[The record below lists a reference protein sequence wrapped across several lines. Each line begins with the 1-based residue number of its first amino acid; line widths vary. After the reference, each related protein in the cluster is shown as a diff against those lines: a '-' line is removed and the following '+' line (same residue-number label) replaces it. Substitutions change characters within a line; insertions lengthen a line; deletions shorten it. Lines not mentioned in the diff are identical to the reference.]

1 MQLFLKSRF
10 QLLQKTSPKSA
21 TKLALKLWST
31 VPKYKPSFQE
41 KLLIESAGRKR
52 IPFQESKYQPSRN
65 TYYTLYSWG
74 KGPSVLLV
82 HDWGGCGA
90 QMASLAQPLV
100 KAGYQV
106 ITFDALAH
114 GDSPGKQTDLSEIVG
129 IIKDIETKF
138 NGFHAIIAHSYG
150 ALAAGI
156 ALQDGVKANKL
167 VVCSAATALDFY
179 LRKFSKK
186 LNASREMRGR
196 IIVNVTNR
204 LGLNIEKLSLVH
216 IAARLNRPVLI
227 LHDQNDEVVDHREA
241 LALSNCWPGSQLV
254 MTSGLGHFGILK
266 DSKTI
271 QKIQQYIGF
280 PQKVLTES
288 AA

>member
-1 MQLFLKSRF
+1 MKPLLKTRF
-10 QLLQKTSPKSA
+10 QILQKTSPKSA

-41 KLLIESAGRKR
+41 KVLIESAGTKR
-52 IPFQESKYQPSRN
+52 IPFQESKYQPSLN

-74 KGPSVLLV
+74 KGPTVLLV

-100 KAGYQV
+100 KAGFQV

-114 GDSPGKQTDLSEIVG
+114 GDSPGKQTDLLETVA
-129 IIKDIETKF
+129 IIKDIELKF

-156 ALQDGVKANKL
+156 ALQDGMKANKF

-179 LRKFSKK
+179 LRKFSGK

-196 IIVNVTNR
+196 IILNVTNR
-204 LGLNIEKLSLVH
+204 LRMSIEKLSLVH

-227 LHDQNDEVVDHREA
+227 LHDQNDEVVDHQEA
-241 LALSNCWPGSQLV
+241 LALSKCWPGSDLV
-254 MTSGLGHFGILK
+254 ITSGLGHFGILK

-271 QKIQQYIGF
+271 QKIKQYIGV
-280 PQKVLTES
+280 PQKVLVES
-288 AA
+288 AV

>member
-31 VPKYKPSFQE
+31 VPKYKPSLQE
-41 KLLIESAGRKR
+41 KILIESAGRKR

-65 TYYTLYSWG
+65 TYYTLFSWG

-114 GDSPGKQTDLSEIVG
+114 GDSPGKQTDLSEIVD
-129 IIKDIETKF
+129 IIKDIEKKF

-156 ALQDGVKANKL
+156 ALQDGVRANKL

-186 LNASREMRGR
+186 LNASREMHGR

-204 LGLNIEKLSLVH
+204 LGMSIEKLSLVH

-241 LALSNCWPGSQLV
+241 LALSKCWPGSELV

-271 QKIQQYIGF
+271 QKIQQYIGV
-280 PQKVLTES
+280 PQKALVES
-288 AA
+288 AV

>member
-1 MQLFLKSRF
+1 MQLFLKSKF

-41 KLLIESAGRKR
+41 KALIESAGRKR
-52 IPFQESKYQPSRN
+52 IPFQESKYQPSQN
-65 TYYTLYSWG
+65 TSYTLYSWG

-90 QMASLAQPLV
+90 QMASLARPLV
-100 KAGYQV
+100 EAGFQV

-129 IIKDIETKF
+129 IIKDIETKI

-156 ALQDGVKANKL
+156 ALQDGVKANKF

-204 LGLNIEKLSLVH
+204 LGMSIEKLSLVH
-216 IAARLNRPVLI
+216 IAARLNRPILI
-227 LHDQNDEVVDHREA
+227 LHDRNDEVVDHQEA
-241 LALSNCWPGSQLV
+241 LALSKCWPGSQLV
-254 MTSGLGHFGILK
+254 MTSGLGHLGILK

-271 QKIQQYIGF
+271 QKIQQYIGLS
-280 PQKVLTES
+280 QKVLAES
-288 AA
+288 AV

>member
-1 MQLFLKSRF
+1 MQPLVRARF

-21 TKLALKLWST
+21 TKFALKLWST
-31 VPKYKPSFQE
+31 APKYKPSFQE
-41 KLLIESAGRKR
+41 KALIESAGRKR
-52 IPFQESKYQPSRN
+52 IPFQESKYQPSQN

-74 KGPSVLLV
+74 KGQSVLLV

-114 GDSPGKQTDLSEIVG
+114 GNSPGKQTDLSEIVG
-129 IIKDIETKF
+129 IIKDIEAKI

-186 LNASREMRGR
+186 LNASRETHGR
-196 IIVNVTNR
+196 IIVNVANR
-204 LGLNIEKLSLVH
+204 LRMNIEKLSLVH
-216 IAARLNRPVLI
+216 IAARLNRPILI
-227 LHDQNDEVVDHREA
+227 LHDRNDEVVDHQEA
-241 LALSNCWPGSQLV
+241 LALSKCWPDSQLV

-266 DSKTI
+266 DSKTV
-271 QKIQQYIGF
+271 QRIQQYISV
-280 PQKVLTES
+280 PQKVLVES
-288 AA
+288 AV

>member
-1 MQLFLKSRF
+1 MQPFLKSRF
-10 QLLQKTSPKSA
+10 HLLQKTSPKSA

-41 KLLIESAGRKR
+41 KVLIESAGRKR

-106 ITFDALAH
+106 ITFDAFAH
-114 GDSPGKQTDLSEIVG
+114 GNSPGKQTDLAEIVG

-204 LGLNIEKLSLVH
+204 LGMNIEKLSLVH

-241 LALSNCWPGSQLV
+241 LALSKCWPGSELV

-271 QKIQQYIGF
+271 QKIQQYIGV
-280 PQKVLTES
+280 PQKALAQTAV
-288 AA
+288 

>member
-41 KLLIESAGRKR
+41 KILIESAGRKR

-106 ITFDALAH
+106 ITFDAFAH
-114 GDSPGKQTDLSEIVG
+114 GNSPGKQTDLSEIVG
-129 IIKDIETKF
+129 IIKNIEKKF
-138 NGFHAIIAHSYG
+138 NGFHAIIAHSFG

-156 ALQDGVKANKL
+156 ALQDGVRANKL

-179 LRKFSKK
+179 LIKFSKK

-196 IIVNVTNR
+196 IIVNATNR
-204 LGLNIEKLSLVH
+204 LGMSIEKLSLVH
-216 IAARLNRPVLI
+216 IAARLNRAVLI

-241 LALSNCWPGSQLV
+241 LALSKCWPGSELV

-271 QKIQQYIGF
+271 QKIQQYISV
-280 PQKVLTES
+280 PEKVLV
-288 AA
+288 

>member
-41 KLLIESAGRKR
+41 KILIESAGRKR

-114 GDSPGKQTDLSEIVG
+114 GNSPGKQTDLSEIVD
-129 IIKDIETKF
+129 IIKDIEKKF
-138 NGFHAIIAHSYG
+138 NGFHAIIAHSFG

-156 ALQDGVKANKL
+156 ALQDGVRANKL

-186 LNASREMRGR
+186 LNASREMHGR

-204 LGLNIEKLSLVH
+204 LGMSIEKLSLVH

-241 LALSNCWPGSQLV
+241 LALSKCWPGSELV

-271 QKIQQYIGF
+271 QKIQQYISV
-280 PQKVLTES
+280 PEKVLV
-288 AA
+288 

>member
-41 KLLIESAGRKR
+41 KILIESAGRKR

-114 GDSPGKQTDLSEIVG
+114 GDSPGKQTDLSEIVD
-129 IIKDIETKF
+129 IIKDIEKKF

-156 ALQDGVKANKL
+156 ALQDGVRANKL

-186 LNASREMRGR
+186 LNASREMHGR

-204 LGLNIEKLSLVH
+204 LGMSIEKLSLVH

-241 LALSNCWPGSQLV
+241 LALSKCWPGSELV

-271 QKIQQYIGF
+271 QKIQQYISV
-280 PQKVLTES
+280 PEKVLV
-288 AA
+288 

>member
-41 KLLIESAGRKR
+41 KILIESAGRKR

-106 ITFDALAH
+106 ITFDAFAH
-114 GDSPGKQTDLSEIVG
+114 GNSPGKQTDLSEIVG
-129 IIKDIETKF
+129 IIKDIEKKF
-138 NGFHAIIAHSYG
+138 NGFHAIIAHSFG

-156 ALQDGVKANKL
+156 ALQDGVRANKL

-196 IIVNVTNR
+196 IIVNATNR
-204 LGLNIEKLSLVH
+204 LGMSIEKLSLVH
-216 IAARLNRPVLI
+216 IAARLNRAVLI

-241 LALSNCWPGSQLV
+241 LALSKCWPGSELV

-271 QKIQQYIGF
+271 QKIQQYISV
-280 PQKVLTES
+280 PEKVLV
-288 AA
+288 

>member
-52 IPFQESKYQPSRN
+52 IPLESKYQPSQN
-65 TYYTLYSWG
+65 TYYTLYSWS

-186 LNASREMRGR
+186 LNASRELHGR
-196 IIVNVTNR
+196 IMVNVTNR

>member
-41 KLLIESAGRKR
+41 KILIESAGRKR

-156 ALQDGVKANKL
+156 AGD
-167 VVCSAATALDFY
+167 VV
-179 LRKFSKK
+179 
-186 LNASREMRGR
+186 E
-196 IIVNVTNR
+196 
-204 LGLNIEKLSLVH
+204 E
-216 IAARLNRPVLI
+216 PV
-227 LHDQNDEVVDHREA
+227 A
-241 LALSNCWPGSQLV
+241 
-254 MTSGLGHFGILK
+254 GH
-266 DSKTI
+266 S
-271 QKIQQYIGF
+271 
-280 PQKVLTES
+280 E
-288 AA
+288 

>member
-41 KLLIESAGRKR
+41 KILIESAGRKR

-106 ITFDALAH
+106 ITFDAFAH
-114 GDSPGKQTDLSEIVG
+114 GNSPGKQTDLSEIVG
-129 IIKDIETKF
+129 IIKDIEKKF
-138 NGFHAIIAHSYG
+138 NGFHAIIAHSFG

-156 ALQDGVKANKL
+156 ALQDGVRANKL

-179 LRKFSKK
+179 LIKFSKK

-196 IIVNVTNR
+196 IIVNATNR
-204 LGLNIEKLSLVH
+204 LGMSIEKLSLVH
-216 IAARLNRPVLI
+216 IAARLNRAVLI

-241 LALSNCWPGSQLV
+241 LALSKCWPGSELV

-271 QKIQQYIGF
+271 QKIQQYISV
-280 PQKVLTES
+280 PEKVLVES
-288 AA
+288 AV

>member
-1 MQLFLKSRF
+1 MQPFSKSRF
-10 QLLQKTSPKSA
+10 QILQKTSPKSA
-21 TKLALKLWST
+21 KKFALKLWST

-52 IPFQESKYQPSRN
+52 IPLESKYQPSRN

-74 KGPSVLLV
+74 KGGPGVLLV

-106 ITFDALAH
+106 IAFDALAH

-167 VVCSAATALDFY
+167 VFCSAATALDFY

-186 LNASREMRGR
+186 LNASREMHGR
-196 IIVNVTNR
+196 ITVNVTNR

-216 IAARLNRPVLI
+216 IATRLNRPVLI
-227 LHDQNDEVVDHREA
+227 LHDRNDEVVDHREA
-241 LALSNCWPGSQLV
+241 LALSKCWPGSELV
-254 MTSGLGHFGILK
+254 LTSGLGHLGILK

-271 QKIQQYIGF
+271 QKIQQYIGV

-288 AA
+288 TV

>member
-1 MQLFLKSRF
+1 MKPLLKTRF
-10 QLLQKTSPKSA
+10 QILQKTSPKSA

-41 KLLIESAGRKR
+41 KVLIESAGTKR
-52 IPFQESKYQPSRN
+52 IPFQESKYQPSLN

-74 KGPSVLLV
+74 KGPTVLLV

-100 KAGYQV
+100 KAGFQV

-114 GDSPGKQTDLSEIVG
+114 GDSPGKQTDLLETVG
-129 IIKDIETKF
+129 IIKDIELKF
-138 NGFHAIIAHSYG
+138 NGFHAVIAHSYG

-156 ALQDGVKANKL
+156 ALQDGVKANKF

-196 IIVNVTNR
+196 IILNVTNR
-204 LGLNIEKLSLVH
+204 LRMSIEKLSLVH

-227 LHDQNDEVVDHREA
+227 LHDQNDEVVDHQEA
-241 LALSNCWPGSQLV
+241 LALSKCWPGSDLV
-254 MTSGLGHFGILK
+254 ITSGLGHFGILK

-271 QKIQQYIGF
+271 QKIKQYIGV
-280 PQKVLTES
+280 PQKVLVES
-288 AA
+288 AV

>member
-1 MQLFLKSRF
+1 MKPLLKSRF
-10 QLLQKTSPKSA
+10 QILQKTSPKSA

-41 KLLIESAGRKR
+41 KVLIESAGTKR
-52 IPFQESKYQPSRN
+52 IPFQESKYQPSLN

-74 KGPSVLLV
+74 KGPTVLLV

-100 KAGYQV
+100 KAGFQV

-114 GDSPGKQTDLSEIVG
+114 GDSPGKQTDLLETVA
-129 IIKDIETKF
+129 IIKDIELKF

-156 ALQDGVKANKL
+156 ALQDGVKANKF

-179 LRKFSKK
+179 LRKFSGK

-196 IIVNVTNR
+196 IILNVTNR
-204 LGLNIEKLSLVH
+204 LRMSIEKLSLVH
-216 IAARLNRPVLI
+216 IAARLNRPILI
-227 LHDQNDEVVDHREA
+227 LHDRNDEVVDHQEA
-241 LALSNCWPGSQLV
+241 LALSKCWPGSQLV
-254 MTSGLGHFGILK
+254 MTSGLGHLGILK

-271 QKIQQYIGF
+271 QKIQEYIGLS
-280 PQKVLTES
+280 QKVLAES
-288 AA
+288 AV

>member
-1 MQLFLKSRF
+1 MQPFSKSRF
-10 QLLQKTSPKSA
+10 QILQKTSPKSA
-21 TKLALKLWST
+21 KIFALKLWST

-52 IPFQESKYQPSRN
+52 IPLESKYQPSRN

-74 KGPSVLLV
+74 KGGPGVLLV

-106 ITFDALAH
+106 IAFDALAH

-129 IIKDIETKF
+129 IIKNIETKF

-186 LNASREMRGR
+186 LNASREMHGR
-196 IIVNVTNR
+196 ITVTVTNR

-216 IAARLNRPVLI
+216 IATRLNRPVLI
-227 LHDQNDEVVDHREA
+227 LHDRNDEVVDHREA
-241 LALSNCWPGSQLV
+241 LALSKCWRGSQLV
-254 MTSGLGHFGILK
+254 LTSGLGHLGILK

-271 QKIQQYIGF
+271 QKIQQYIGV
-280 PQKVLTES
+280 PQKVLTDS
-288 AA
+288 TV

>member
-41 KLLIESAGRKR
+41 KILIESAGRKR

-106 ITFDALAH
+106 ITFDAFAH
-114 GDSPGKQTDLSEIVG
+114 GNSPGKQTDLSEIVG
-129 IIKDIETKF
+129 IIKDIEKKF
-138 NGFHAIIAHSYG
+138 NGFHAIIAHSFG

-156 ALQDGVKANKL
+156 ALQDGVRANKL

-179 LRKFSKK
+179 LIKFSKK

-196 IIVNVTNR
+196 IIVNATNR
-204 LGLNIEKLSLVH
+204 LGMSIEKLSLVH

-241 LALSNCWPGSQLV
+241 LALSKCWPGSELV

-271 QKIQQYIGF
+271 QKIQQYISV
-280 PQKVLTES
+280 PEKVLV
-288 AA
+288 